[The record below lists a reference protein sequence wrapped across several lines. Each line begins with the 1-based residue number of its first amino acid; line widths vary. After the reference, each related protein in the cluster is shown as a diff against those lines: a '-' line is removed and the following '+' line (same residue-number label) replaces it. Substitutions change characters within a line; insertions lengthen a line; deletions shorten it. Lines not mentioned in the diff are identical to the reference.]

1 MPGQHALLSP
11 SSSKRWLTCTPSAR
25 LEAKLK
31 ERFGDKGSSY
41 AAEGT
46 LAHAVAELKLRREIG
61 EINDFNYKTQLAA
74 LEEKS
79 RGQVPDGI
87 TKEMHRNTD
96 YYVDTVM
103 ECYYAA
109 RNRCPDAELHIEQ
122 RLDMDRWVPRCFGT
136 SDAVIVSDPVLYVID
151 YKNGAGVPVSAVD
164 NPQARIYGLGALAAF
179 GELYA
184 CEEVHNIIVQPK
196 LQSVT
201 EETLARPELLDWGES
216 IREPAAMAWR
226 GEGEY
231 RTGDHCR
238 FCAAKAICAARA
250 AEAMSVFAHGFDAP
264 GVIPDESIPGILKV
278 LDTAEA
284 WIRDIRAYAQSQAL
298 RGQQWPGYK
307 LVRGKRPGRK
317 WVSEDE
323 VADTLARA
331 GYDREQYEETRL
343 RSCAEMEKVLG
354 KTAFDALVGRF
365 VTQGEAALTLV
376 PEEDKRQEYS
386 PADAALSDLL
396 DD

>member
-11 SSSKRWLTCTPSAR
+11 SASKRWLTCTPAAR

-31 ERFGDKGSSY
+31 ERFGDKGSAF

-46 LAHAVAELKLRREIG
+46 LAHGVAELKLQKEIG
-61 EINDFNYKTQLAA
+61 LINDYNYRTQLAS
-74 LEEKS
+74 LEEKHKS
-79 RGQVPDGI
+79 QVPNGI
-87 TKEMHRNTD
+87 TKDMHRNTD

-103 ECYYAA
+103 ECYYSAKK
-109 RNRCPDAELHIEQ
+109 RCPDAELHIEV
-122 RLDMDRWVPRCFGT
+122 RLDMDEWVPRCFGT
-136 SDAVIVSDPVLYVID
+136 SDAVVVSDDVLFVID

-164 NPQARIYGLGALAAF
+164 NPQARIYGLGALAKF
-179 GELYA
+179 GDLFGCSEI
-184 CEEVHNIIVQPK
+184 HNIIVQPK

-201 EETLARPELLDWGES
+201 EEVLTRPELLEWGDS
-216 IREPAAMAWR
+216 IREPAARAWR

-231 RTGDHCR
+231 KTGDHCR

-250 AEAMSVFAHGFDAP
+250 AEAMSVFTHGFDAP
-264 GVIPDESIPGILKV
+264 GVIPDDSIPGILAV

-284 WIRDIRAYAQSQAL
+284 WIKDIRAYAQSQAL

-317 WVSEDE
+317 WANEESVIDQ
-323 VADTLARA
+323 LARA
-331 GYDREQYEETRL
+331 GYSREQYEETKL

-354 KTAFDALVGRF
+354 KTAFEALLSQF
-365 VTQGEAALTLV
+365 VTQGEAGLTLV

-396 DD
+396 NE